1 MPLSHNRLLYKFALW
16 AATASLIGYY
26 YKLTQPLT
34 PPPHTHANAQGGSMK
49 AVVGVLAAAILLLV
63 VVYLKGET
71 GMYVC
76 TYIHKV

>member
-1 MPLSHNRLLYKFALW
+1 
-16 AATASLIGYY
+16 
-26 YKLTQPLT
+26 
-34 PPPHTHANAQGGSMK
+34 MK